1 MSFEFNTAFV
11 LPSVRD
17 EHFLSET
24 HKIYYP
30 GRLEATAELR
40 YHDHALGGLRHYS
53 DQYVAQHEDAVEAI
67 RTKVKETCLEL
78 PEAKAVQ
85 ALRRRLQ
92 SINSSIEESQ
102 AKLQDAERRYDEAA
116 LKDEKTDA
124 IEAEMA
130 NLSSELKR
138 LRTLLRLVG
147 GGSPNNPDYNATCPP
162 ALEAAVKVYQD
173 AAEKL
178 WDQARQQRVADLK
191 VEHDKR
197 LTEVEKLLSTRA
209 VELDVL
215 RIHRDR
221 ARHHINSTHTP
232 EV

>member
-11 LPSVRD
+11 LPSFQ
-17 EHFLSET
+17 EQQFLSET

-40 YHDHALGGLRHYS
+40 YHDHALGGYRQYS

-67 RTKVKETCLEL
+67 RAKVKAACEKL
-78 PEAKAVQ
+78 PAAEVVRAMRK
-85 ALRRRLQ
+85 RLQ
-92 SINSSIEESQ
+92 QINSSIEESQ
-102 AKLQDAERRYDEAA
+102 AKLRDAERRYDEAA

-124 IEAEMA
+124 IEGEMA

-162 ALEAAVKVYQD
+162 ALAAAVKVYQD

-178 WDQARQQRVADLK
+178 WDQAREQRVADLK

-215 RIHRDR
+215 RTHRDR